1 MKKNMIVRGSIIRSR
16 TTLFEQGER
25 NSKYFFNLEN
35 RNEKKSCRRKLIRRN
50 GDETTVPD
58 TIMSEIHSF
67 YSELYDE
74 KY

>member
-1 MKKNMIVRGSIIRSR
+1 MIVRGSIIRSR